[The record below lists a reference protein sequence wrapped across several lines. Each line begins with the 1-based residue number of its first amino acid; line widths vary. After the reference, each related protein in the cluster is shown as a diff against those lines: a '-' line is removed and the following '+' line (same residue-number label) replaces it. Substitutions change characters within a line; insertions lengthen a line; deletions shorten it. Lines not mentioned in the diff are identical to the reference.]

1 LNTEYFIAKRLS
13 VGKEAKRY
21 VSRSIVRFAS
31 VSIALGLAVMIIT
44 VSVVT
49 GFKNKISYK
58 VFGFGSHV
66 QVVNFDSNT
75 SYETIPITANPKMA
89 EEIALIPDVKHIQAY
104 ATKPGIIKTETEIQ
118 GVVLKGVD
126 RDYDWN
132 FFKENLVSGEIFS
145 VSDTL
150 TNSILISKY
159 IASLLKL
166 KANDEIAMYFVQ
178 DPPRMRRFKIAGI
191 YETGLEEFDKIF
203 VLADIKHIQRLNNWV
218 ENEITGYEIAL
229 TNFQKIDL
237 VHEEIM
243 DMVGLKLNPDGSG
256 LKVTDIKERNS
267 QIFDWINLQNM
278 NVWIILALML
288 LVAGFNMVSGLLIL
302 ILERTNMI
310 GLLKSLG
317 ATNALIARIF
327 LYQSSFL
334 ILKGLIWGNIIGVSL
349 CLLQYHFQF
358 IRLDQSSYFL
368 DSVPINLNI
377 FYLLLL
383 NLGTTVLTLVM
394 LMLPSL
400 IISRVTPE
408 STLRFS

>member
-21 VSRSIVRFAS
+21 VSRSIVRFES

>member
-1 LNTEYFIAKRLS
+1 MNTEYFIAKRLS

-75 SYETIPITANPKMA
+75 SYETIPITANPRMA
-89 EEIALIPDVKHIQAY
+89 EEISMIPDVKHIQVY
-104 ATKPGIIKTETEIQ
+104 ATKPGIIKTDTEIQ

-145 VSDTL
+145 VTDTL
-150 TNSILISKY
+150 TNNILISKY

-166 KANDEIAMYFVQ
+166 KVTDEIAMYFVQ

-229 TNFQKIDL
+229 TNFKKIDQ
-237 VHEEIM
+237 VHEEVM

-256 LKVTDIKERNS
+256 LKVTDIKERNT

-334 ILKGLIWGNIIGVSL
+334 ILKGLFWGNIIGISL

-358 IRLDQSSYFL
+358 IKLDQSSYFL
-368 DSVPINLNI
+368 DSVPVNLNI
-377 FYLLLL
+377 FYLFLL
-383 NLGTTVLTLVM
+383 NIGTTVLTLVM
-394 LMLPSL
+394 LMIPSL

-408 STLRFS
+408 SSLRFN